1 MSKISALWILPAL
14 AIGII
19 AAWLYFQFVY
29 EPSQTVSIN
38 KRKNNDIVTLK
49 LPRSIEAEVFGPEYW
64 KAFHA
69 LAALIPCSICRDHA
83 VPLEVFKHDI
93 VNGMIEK
100 PIFPFDRA
108 NWKLWVNKVNDL
120 DKKVV

>member
-1 MSKISALWILPAL
+1 MSKISAWWILPVL

-19 AAWLYFQFVY
+19 GAWLFFKFVY
-29 EPSQTVSIN
+29 QPSTTVSVS
-38 KRKNNDIVTLK
+38 KRPRNDIVTLK
-49 LPRSIEAEVFGPEYW
+49 LPRTAEFGPEYW

-69 LAALIPCSICRDHA
+69 LAAMIPCSICRDDA

-108 NWKLWVNKVNDL
+108 NWKLWVNKINEL